1 MRQIV
6 TLLTANEVVVGDH
19 FAFLLIF
26 QAMAHYTIHTRR
38 RAAQCTLS
46 PDRESPYVNMD
57 IRRKNR

>member
-26 QAMAHYTIHTRR
+26 QAMAH
-38 RAAQCTLS
+38 
-46 PDRESPYVNMD
+46 
-57 IRRKNR
+57 